1 MGFNMPLASG
11 GLFVSDNVKLTIDI
25 SAIRQS

>member
-1 MGFNMPLASG
+1 MPLASG